1 VAHGGGR
8 KAGGRSRTPSKPT
21 TVAQMVKTIQAGH
34 WPDEPYGDRT
44 GEKTVLSVIKQQDAA
59 CLASPRLPLPRRP
72 SAASALDKET
82 LSFWFSDRSSPFSLA
97 KRSWSLTR
105 AAFSAASSF
114 RSCSTCALNRSSVGP
129 AAPFLSSSI
138 CFLREAI
145 SESCRATVTSEFSRA
160 VWMLPMSPIWRLGI
174 S

>member
-1 VAHGGGR
+1 MFGVTET
-8 KAGGRSRTPSKPT
+8 S
-21 TVAQMVKTIQAGH
+21 
-34 WPDEPYGDRT
+34 
-44 GEKTVLSVIKQQDAA
+44 L
-59 CLASPRLPLPRRP
+59 
-72 SAASALDKET
+72 AASA
-82 LSFWFSDRSSPFSLA
+82 
-97 KRSWSLTR
+97 KRSLRVGQGDFELLVLRPKLAVLLGQAELVVDTSSLLR
-105 AAFSAASSF
+105 GQFLPQLLDM
-114 RSCSTCALNRSSVGP
+114 RHNRSSVGP